1 MKSIFIKYGVIYG
14 VIGFATT
21 LLYYNGVVGMG
32 KNFILGM
39 VVLFLLLWQA
49 GKEYKVQHQG
59 FATFGELLKLFFLII
74 SIGMILSVLSTAV
87 YNNIISDDQKSEI
100 LTRVVDSAMGMTKM
114 FTSDEAMLAEA
125 REKAEED
132 MTIEKFFSLKS
143 TITNLFSGIFSA
155 IIFALIAAAI
165 FKKVPKEV

>member
-21 LLYYNGVVGMG
+21 LLYYQGVLGMG

-74 SIGMILSVLSTAV
+74 SIGMIISLLLTSVWA
-87 YNNIISDDQKSEI
+87 NIISDDQKSEI
-100 LTRVVDSAMGMTKM
+100 VARIVDSTMGMTKM
-114 FTSDEAMLAEA
+114 ITSDEAMLAQMQEDL
-125 REKAEED
+125 EEE
-132 MTIEKFFSLKS
+132 MTIEKVFGFKAI
-143 TITNLFSGIFSA
+143 ITNLFSALFGS